1 MRLRIKETAMKQ
13 GLNKA
18 QLARR
23 CDMNQATIDK
33 VWTDPTVDVQGVNS
47 TTIDKIA
54 MVLNVNAKDLI
65 V

>member
-1 MRLRIKETAMKQ
+1 MKQ

-33 VWTDPTVDVQGVNS
+33 VWTDTTVDVQGVNS